1 MPDAVKERF
10 SRFDELVCVDLAKV
24 CLYNGTRWLPRSVGA
39 IALSVPL
46 YSWLFGSSS
55 IYLNCRQ
62 GVEATARLLDTLR
75 GIELLAEE
83 LYHVKQ
89 QRELGAVKFYAA
101 YLWEYFQ
108 HRRRGLTKFAAYNAI
123 SFEREAKAFAKKA
136 AQHAAGNM
144 AALAATP

>member
-1 MPDAVKERF
+1 MPDAMKERF
-10 SRFDELVCVDLAKV
+10 GRFDELACIDLAKV
-24 CLYNGTRWLPRSVGA
+24 RLYDGTRWLPRSVGA

-46 YSWLFGSSS
+46 YSWLFGAAG
-55 IYLNCRQ
+55 IYLNCRR
-62 GVEATARLLDTLR
+62 GIEATARYLETLR
-75 GIELLAEE
+75 GVELLAEE

-123 SFEREAKAFAKKA
+123 SFEREAKVFAKQA
-136 AQHAAGNM
+136 AQHM
-144 AALAATP
+144 AALTATP